1 MASEDVQTNLRLPA
15 DLKDRLVAS
24 AAENNRS
31 LSAEVAS
38 RLSSTYEG
46 GPRMV
51 SEEVLKSVFAELG
64 ENQRAMRIAQVSMR
78 DLLASY
84 VRLMYA
90 RLPKNAQE
98 EVTFKLAYDLA
109 SDLKEDGNPDIENIL
124 IRLIGAQHKK
134 LLEGAAA
141 VIRGDTELRKSI
153 PASDLDEDTNPS

>member
-38 RLSSTYEG
+38 RLASTYEG
-46 GPRMV
+46 GQRMV

-64 ENQRAMRIAQVSMR
+64 ESQRAMRIAQVSMR

-90 RLPKNAQE
+90 RLPKNDQE
-98 EVTFKLAYDLA
+98 EVTFKLAYELA
-109 SDLKEDGNPDIENIL
+109 SDLKEDGNPKIESIL
-124 IRLIGAQHKK
+124 GRLIGAQHEA
-134 LLEGAAA
+134 LLKTAAS
-141 VIRGDTELRKSI
+141 VIRGDSDLRKSI
-153 PASDLDEDTNPS
+153 PGSDLDEDMKPS